1 MLTTALRIQKPHA
14 MSATQIRKR
23 MMRGAIKRRKSLKKS
38 VFEEPIIL
46 NPSTG
51 VFT

>member
-23 MMRGAIKRRKSLKKS
+23 MMRGAIARKKS
-38 VFEEPIIL
+38 FEKRFEEPIIL
-46 NPSTG
+46 DRSTG
-51 VFT
+51 DFT